1 MPPKPF
7 ILRETT
13 GRKPLDKTLFPM
25 FQQNAGAIHLA
36 AVKIW
41 KYIQVGFLLHI
52 MTLAGLVTT
61 LLFFPDTG
69 FFTNQK
75 QPLFSYAS
83 GWLSLFG
90 LGLVIF
96 SQLDA
101 YSRFQ
106 DYKLAKDLLFEN
118 GFRIRVA
125 RLFMASRCQRDA
137 LKVAAK
143 DLGMLPELNTFIED
157 MGYKWFH
164 IIPEI
169 LLVRPVVL
177 FSSRF
182 WRKTL
187 LAPYYQPKYFLW

>member
-1 MPPKPF
+1 MQPENAFLSQTTNKNPLNKTPF
-7 ILRETT
+7 PVFHNNPGT
-13 GRKPLDKTLFPM
+13 
-25 FQQNAGAIHLA
+25 IHLA
-36 AVKIW
+36 TVKIW

-52 MTLAGLVTT
+52 MTLAGVVTV

-69 FFTNQK
+69 FFINQK
-75 QPLFSYAS
+75 QQLIPDSS
-83 GWLSLFG
+83 SWLSLFG
-90 LGLVIF
+90 LGLIIF

-137 LKVAAK
+137 LQVAAK
-143 DLGMLPELNTFIED
+143 DLGLITELNTFIED

-169 LLVRPVVL
+169 LFVRPLVL
-177 FSSRF
+177 CSFRF

-187 LAPYYQPKYFLW
+187 FAPYYQPKHFLW